1 MIRVLL
7 DTNII
12 IDFLNDRQPFSL
24 DAADIFRQGRKKSI
38 ELFTSSHSFATAHY
52 IMKKLLP
59 EKELRSALTKLNQ
72 HIQILPVTE
81 KEIQHALSSNHQ
93 DFEDSI
99 QIFTALN
106 GNIDYIVTRN
116 IKDFKNS
123 PVPTF
128 TCDQFL
134 QRSNHSST

>member
-12 IDFLNDRQPFSL
+12 IDFLTDRQPFSL
-24 DAADIFRQGRKKSI
+24 HATDIFRQARTKSI
-38 ELFTSSHSFATAHY
+38 ELFTSSHSFATTHY

-59 EKELRSALTKLNQ
+59 EKELRSVLTKLNQ
-72 HIQILPVTE
+72 HLQILPVTE
-81 KEIQHALSSNHQ
+81 KEIQHALSSSHQ

-99 QIFTALN
+99 QIFTALT

-116 IKDFKNS
+116 IKDFKKS
-123 PVPTF
+123 PVKVKTP
-128 TCDQFL
+128 DQLL
-134 QRSNHSST
+134 QLLNHSSK

>member
-24 DAADIFRQGRKKSI
+24 HAADIFRQGRKKSI
-38 ELFTSSHSFATAHY
+38 ELFTSSHSFATTHY
-52 IMKKLLP
+52 IMKKLLS

-99 QIFTALN
+99 QIFTALK

-116 IKDFKNS
+116 IKDFQKS
-123 PVPTF
+123 PVKVTTP
-128 TCDQFL
+128 DQLL
-134 QRSNHSST
+134 QSLIHSST

>member
-116 IKDFKNS
+116 IKDFQKS
-123 PVPTF
+123 PVKVNTP
-128 TCDQFL
+128 DQL
-134 QRSNHSST
+134 LRALNHSST

>member
-24 DAADIFRQGRKKSI
+24 HAADIFRQGRKKSI
-38 ELFTSSHSFATAHY
+38 ELFTSSHSFATIHY

-116 IKDFKNS
+116 IKDFQKS
-123 PVPTF
+123 PVKVNTP
-128 TCDQFL
+128 DQLL
-134 QRSNHSST
+134 QSLNHSST

>member
-24 DAADIFRQGRKKSI
+24 HAADIFRQGRKKSI
-38 ELFTSSHSFATAHY
+38 ELFTSSHSFATPHY

-116 IKDFKNS
+116 IKDFQKS
-123 PVPTF
+123 PVKVNTP
-128 TCDQFL
+128 DQLL
-134 QRSNHSST
+134 QSLNHSST

>member
-24 DAADIFRQGRKKSI
+24 HAADIFRQGRKKSI
-38 ELFTSSHSFATAHY
+38 ELFTSSHSFATTHY
-52 IMKKLLP
+52 IMKKLLS

-116 IKDFKNS
+116 IKDFQKS
-123 PVPTF
+123 PVKVNTP
-128 TCDQFL
+128 DQLL
-134 QRSNHSST
+134 QSLIHSST

>member
-24 DAADIFRQGRKKSI
+24 HAADIFRQGRKKSI
-38 ELFTSSHSFATAHY
+38 ELFTSSHSFATTHY
-52 IMKKLLP
+52 IMKKLLS

-99 QIFTALN
+99 QIFTALK

-116 IKDFKNS
+116 IKDFQKS
-123 PVPTF
+123 PVKVNTP
-128 TCDQFL
+128 DQLL
-134 QRSNHSST
+134 QSLNHSST

>member
-24 DAADIFRQGRKKSI
+24 HAADIFRQGRKKSI
-38 ELFTSSHSFATAHY
+38 ELFTSSHSFATTHY

-81 KEIQHALSSNHQ
+81 KEIQHALSTNHQ

-116 IKDFKNS
+116 IKDFQKS
-123 PVPTF
+123 PVKVNTP
-128 TCDQFL
+128 DQLL
-134 QRSNHSST
+134 QSLIHSST

>member
-24 DAADIFRQGRKKSI
+24 HAIDIFRQGRKKSI
-38 ELFTSSHSFATAHY
+38 ELFTSSHSFATTLY

-59 EKELRSALTKLNQ
+59 EKELRSAVTKLNQ

-116 IKDFKNS
+116 IKDFQKS
-123 PVPTF
+123 PVKVNTP
-128 TCDQFL
+128 DQL
-134 QRSNHSST
+134 LKSLNHSST

>member
-116 IKDFKNS
+116 IKDFQKS
-123 PVPTF
+123 PVKVNTP
-128 TCDQFL
+128 DQL
-134 QRSNHSST
+134 LRSLNHSST

>member
-24 DAADIFRQGRKKSI
+24 HAADIFRQGRKKSI
-38 ELFTSSHSFATAHY
+38 ELFTSSHSFSTTHY
-52 IMKKLLP
+52 IMKKLLT

-116 IKDFKNS
+116 IKDFQKS
-123 PVPTF
+123 PVKVNTP
-128 TCDQFL
+128 DQLL
-134 QRSNHSST
+134 QSLNHSST